1 MFSAFI
7 RLLAGSSARGAPAL
21 RLVVIIC
28 AVVALQKVTDGLSLA
43 IFAKHGY
50 AFHKQFKPCVGLR
63 LCYFTKYG

>member
-50 AFHKQFKPCVGLR
+50 AFHK
-63 LCYFTKYG
+63 